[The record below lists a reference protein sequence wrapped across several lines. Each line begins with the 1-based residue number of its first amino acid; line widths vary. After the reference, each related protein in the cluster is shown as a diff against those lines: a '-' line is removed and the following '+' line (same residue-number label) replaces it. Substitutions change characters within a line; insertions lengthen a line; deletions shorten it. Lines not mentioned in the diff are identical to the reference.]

1 MKNEPPFFCD
11 LNISMNKIFSNG
23 CSFLTPRPK
32 DGVDS
37 FVSDII
43 AKNFRY
49 DLVNLA
55 MGGRGN
61 DRISFSTKVW
71 FEQNDYSNTFAIIGW
86 SSMHRNDYVTN
97 DGWKKDRIP
106 QTDLTWR
113 TWKTLDNV
121 SFIRQKSGWDIENN
135 AIMNF
140 LDNVFDLQ
148 NYFERKKIPY
158 VMYNALP
165 NSFETDIQDFKVIKN
180 CLNMERFFNPTMSH
194 YEYVVDKKLIVS
206 PQDPHPSLEGHQQ
219 WAMMLLEFIVKN
231 QLFKIK

>member
-1 MKNEPPFFCD
+1 MH
-11 LNISMNKIFSNG
+11 KIFSNG

-32 DGVDS
+32 DGVNT

-43 AKNFRY
+43 AKEY
-49 DLVNLA
+49 KCELTNLA

-71 FEQNDYSNTFAIIGW
+71 FEQNNTKDIFAIIGW

-97 DGWKKDRIP
+97 DGWKKGRIP

-121 SFIRQKSGWDIENN
+121 SFIREKSGWDIENN
-135 AIMNF
+135 GIMNF

-148 NYFERKKIPY
+148 NYFERKNIPY

-165 NSFETDIQDFKVIKN
+165 NSFQTDVRDFEVIKS
-180 CLNMERFFNPTMSH
+180 CLNMKRFLMPNLSH
-194 YEYVVDKKLIVS
+194 YEFIIDKKYFVS
-206 PQDPHPSLEGHQQ
+206 QQDPHPSLQGHKE
-219 WAMMLLEFIVKN
+219 WAKMLVDFIKEN
-231 QLFKIK
+231 KLTDTI